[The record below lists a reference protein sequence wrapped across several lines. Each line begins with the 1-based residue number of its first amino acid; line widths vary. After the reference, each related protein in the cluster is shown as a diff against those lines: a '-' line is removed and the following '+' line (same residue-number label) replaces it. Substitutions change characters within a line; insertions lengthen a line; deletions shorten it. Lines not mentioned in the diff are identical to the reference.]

1 MRKLRLLLRL
11 LQINFIL
18 ARYRLDRILFSLPI
32 LRPLRFISVFN
43 PWNWRKSYLS
53 RGARIR
59 LALEAL
65 GPIFVK
71 FGQTLSTRRDLLPPD
86 IADELVLLQDQ
97 VPPFA
102 TEQVAKILYQTHGSA
117 YPLLFT
123 EFSQQPLASASIAQV
138 HTAKLPC
145 GAEVIIKIVRPG
157 IEKLISRDIGLLY
170 FIASLAERYWPNSR
184 RLHPVEV
191 VAEFER
197 TLLDE
202 LDLKRE
208 AANASQ
214 LKRNF
219 AGSTQLY
226 VPEIYWDHCRDN
238 VLVMERI
245 YGIRITNISE
255 LVQYGID
262 LKKLAERG
270 VEIFYTQVFRDSF
283 FHADM
288 HPGNI
293 FISYERPHDPQYIA
307 IDFGIMGSLNAKDQ
321 RYLAENMVAFFNRDY
336 RRVAELHVESGWVPV
351 DTRIDEFEAA
361 IRTVCEPIF
370 QRPLRDISFGQTLLK
385 LFQTARRFNMEVQP
399 QLILLQKTLFNI
411 EGLGRQLYP
420 ELDLWTT
427 GKPHLERWVKSQ
439 IGPRAFIRKI
449 RESAPYWAEKLPEI
463 PDLVYDILRYQK
475 QRGLEQ
481 DIASIKTRQLDSAHT
496 TKSKQPVLGFGAGCL
511 LSSTLF
517 CLATH
522 TALLPLG
529 LASGLIIGLAAVGSL
544 CIIYSIFSQQPG

>member
-1 MRKLRLLLRL
+1 MRKLLLIFRL
-11 LQINFIL
+11 LQINYIL
-18 ARYRLDRILFSLPI
+18 ARYRLDQVLFSFSLFHT
-32 LRPLRFISVFN
+32 LRFFSWFN
-43 PWNWRKSYLS
+43 PWNWRKNQDT
-53 RGARIR
+53 RGKRIR

-71 FGQTLSTRRDLLPPD
+71 FGQTLSTRRDLLPAD
-86 IADELVLLQDQ
+86 IVDELALLQDR

-102 TEQVAKILYQTHGSA
+102 LEQVTQILELAYGKDYQT
-117 YPLLFT
+117 LFT
-123 EFSQQPLASASIAQV
+123 EFSTEPLASASIAQV
-138 HTAKLPC
+138 HTATLPT
-145 GAEVIIKIVRPG
+145 GSNVIVKIVRPG
-157 IEKLISRDIGLLY
+157 IKKIINRDIELLY
-170 FIASLAERYWPNSR
+170 FIARLAERYWQDGP

-219 AGSTQLY
+219 LGSSQLY

-245 YGIRITNISE
+245 YGIRINDINE
-255 LVQYGID
+255 LIKIGID

-307 IDFGIMGSLNAKDQ
+307 VDFGIMGSLNAKDQ
-321 RYLAENMVAFFNRDY
+321 RYLAENMMAFFNRNY
-336 RRVAELHVESGWVPV
+336 RRVAELHVESGWVPT

-370 QRPLRDISFGQTLLK
+370 QRPLKDISFGQTLLK

-427 GKPHLERWVKSQ
+427 GKPHLERWIKQ
-439 IGPRAFIRKI
+439 QLGPRALIRKI
-449 RESAPYWAEKLPEI
+449 REGAPYWAEKLPEI
-463 PDLVYDILRYQK
+463 PDLIYDVLRYQK

-481 DIASIKTRQLDSAHT
+481 DIASTKTRQLGSAKHC
-496 TKSKQPVLGFGAGCL
+496 KASSSILGFSAACL
-511 LSSTLF
+511 LSSALF
-517 CLATH
+517 SLAIQ
-522 TALLPLG
+522 APLLPLS
-529 LASGLIIGLAAVGSL
+529 LTSGLIIGLAGMGSL
-544 CIIYSIFSQQPG
+544 GILYGIFYKQAG

>member
-1 MRKLRLLLRL
+1 MRNLLLVFRL
-11 LQINFIL
+11 LQINYIL
-18 ARYRLDRILFSLPI
+18 ARYRLDRVLFSFNI
-32 LRPLRFISVFN
+32 FRSFRFFSWFN
-43 PWNWRKSYLS
+43 PWNWRKNYDT
-53 RGARIR
+53 RGKRIR

-71 FGQTLSTRRDLLPPD
+71 FGQTLSTRRDLLPAD
-86 IADELVLLQDQ
+86 IADELALLQDR

-102 TEQVAKILYQTHGSA
+102 FEQVSQILQLAYGEDYQT
-117 YPLLFT
+117 LFT
-123 EFSQQPLASASIAQV
+123 EFSIQPLASASIAQV
-138 HTAKLPC
+138 HTAKLPA
-145 GAEVIIKIVRPG
+145 GSEVIVKIVRPG
-157 IEKLISRDIGLLY
+157 IKKIINRDIELLHL
-170 FIASLAERYWPNSR
+170 IASLAERYWQDGP

-219 AGSTQLY
+219 SGSNQLY
-226 VPEIYWDHCRDN
+226 VPEIHWEHCRDN

-245 YGIRITNISE
+245 YGIRVNNISE
-255 LVQYGID
+255 LIECGID

-307 IDFGIMGSLNAKDQ
+307 VDFGIMGSLNAKDQ

-336 RRVAELHVESGWVPV
+336 RRVAELHVESGWVPI

-370 QRPLRDISFGQTLLK
+370 QRPLKDISFGQTLLK

-427 GKPHLERWVKSQ
+427 GKPHLERWIKQ
-439 IGPRAFIRKI
+439 QLGPRALLRKI
-449 RESAPYWAEKLPEI
+449 CEGAPYWAEKLPEI
-463 PDLVYDILRYQK
+463 PDLIYDILRYQK

-481 DIASIKTRQLDSAHT
+481 DIASTRTRQLGSA
-496 TKSKQPVLGFGAGCL
+496 KQRKFNPSILGFGAGCL

-517 CLATH
+517 SLAMH
-522 TALLPLG
+522 PPLLPLS
-529 LASGLIIGLAAVGSL
+529 LASSLIIGLAGIGSL
-544 CIIYSIFSQQPG
+544 GIIYGIFSKKAG

>member
-1 MRKLRLLLRL
+1 MKKFQLLLRL
-11 LQINFIL
+11 IQINFIM
-18 ARYRLDRILFSLPI
+18 ARFSVDKVLFALPI
-32 LRPLRFISVFN
+32 LRPLRFFSVFN
-43 PWNWRKSYLS
+43 PWGWQQTADT
-53 RGARIR
+53 RGKRIR

-86 IADELVLLQDQ
+86 IADELALLQDN
-97 VPPFA
+97 VPPFSIN
-102 TEQVAKILYQTHGSA
+102 QVKQILQQTYGDNYSD
-117 YPLLFT
+117 LFA
-123 EFSQQPLASASIAQV
+123 EFSGTPLASASIAQV
-138 HTAKLPC
+138 HSAKLRD
-145 GAEVIIKIVRPG
+145 GTDVIIKIVRPG
-157 IEKLISRDIGLLY
+157 IKKLITRDIELLY
-170 FIASLAERYWPNSR
+170 FVARIAERYWADGP

-197 TLLDE
+197 TILDE
-202 LDLKRE
+202 LDLKYE

-219 AGSTQLY
+219 ESSHDLY
-226 VPEIYWDHCRDN
+226 VPEIYWDYCHEN
-238 VLVMERI
+238 ILVMERI
-245 YGIRITNISE
+245 YGIRISDITTLKE
-255 LVQYGID
+255 HGID

-293 FISYERPHDPQYIA
+293 FISYDHPHDPQYIA
-307 IDFGIMGSLNAKDQ
+307 VDFGIMGSLNAKDQ

-336 RRVAELHVESGWVPV
+336 RRVAELHVESGWVPA
-351 DTRIDEFEAA
+351 DTRINEFEAA

-370 QRPLRDISFGQTLLK
+370 QRPLQDISFGQTLLK

-420 ELDLWTT
+420 QLDLWTT
-427 GKPHLERWVKSQ
+427 GKPHLERWVKQ
-439 IGPRAFIRKI
+439 QLGPCALLRKI
-449 RESAPYWAEKLPEI
+449 RENMPYWSEKLPEF
-463 PDLVYDILRYQK
+463 PDLIYDVLRYQK

-481 DIASIKTRQLDSAHT
+481 DIASTRTRQLSAHSHAHA
-496 TKSKQPVLGFGAGCL
+496 KSSLLGFGAGCL
-511 LSSTLF
+511 VSGSAISLLLHIS
-517 CLATH
+517 
-522 TALLPLG
+522 LLPLT
-529 LASGLIIGLAAVGSL
+529 LTSGLVIGLTAFGAVCLGYGL
-544 CIIYSIFSQQPG
+544 LKRD

>member
-1 MRKLRLLLRL
+1 MRKLLLIFRL
-11 LQINFIL
+11 LQISYIL
-18 ARYRLDRILFSLPI
+18 ARYRLDQILFSFSI
-32 LRPLRFISVFN
+32 FRAFRFFSWFN
-43 PWNWRKSYLS
+43 PWNWRKNQDT
-53 RGARIR
+53 RGKRIR

-71 FGQTLSTRRDLLPPD
+71 FGQTLSTRRDLLPID
-86 IADELVLLQDQ
+86 IVDELALLQDR

-102 TEQVAKILYQTHGSA
+102 FEQVTQILELAYGKDYQT
-117 YPLLFT
+117 LFT
-123 EFSQQPLASASIAQV
+123 EFSQDPLASASIAQV
-138 HTAKLPC
+138 HTAKLPT
-145 GAEVIIKIVRPG
+145 GSDVIVKIVRPG
-157 IEKLISRDIGLLY
+157 IKKIINRDIELLY
-170 FIASLAERYWPNSR
+170 FIAHLAERYWQDGP

-219 AGSTQLY
+219 SGSSQLY
-226 VPEIYWDHCRDN
+226 VPAIYWDHCQDN

-245 YGIRITNISE
+245 YGIHINNIGKLIE
-255 LVQYGID
+255 HGVD

-293 FISYERPHDPQYIA
+293 FISYEHPHDPQYIA

-321 RYLAENMVAFFNRDY
+321 RYLAENMVAFFNRNY
-336 RRVAELHVESGWVPV
+336 RRVAELHVESGWVPT

-370 QRPLRDISFGQTLLK
+370 QRPLKDISFGQTLLK

-427 GKPHLERWVKSQ
+427 GKPHLERWIKQ
-439 IGPRAFIRKI
+439 QLGPRALIRKI
-449 RESAPYWAEKLPEI
+449 REGAPYWAEKLPEI
-463 PDLVYDILRYQK
+463 PDLIYDILRYQK

-481 DIASIKTRQLDSAHT
+481 DIASTRTRQLTSAKRRKTH
-496 TKSKQPVLGFGAGCL
+496 SAILGFSTACL

-517 CLATH
+517 SLAVQTP
-522 TALLPLG
+522 LLPLS
-529 LASGLIIGLAAVGSL
+529 LASGLIIGLAGIGFL
-544 CIIYSIFSQQPG
+544 GIFYGIFSKQAG